1 MAAHI
6 PEALALADAL
16 CCLGLGLLLAAVYD
30 GARWLLG
37 GSRPVCLVL
46 DLAAFACAAVLLH
59 SFAAGRSYS
68 GTVRWYMAAGAAVG
82 LWGYFFVLAPGLAA
96 LRNLVKW
103 LVLLPVRLFWITA
116 VRPVGRL
123 CGRGAGR
130 TRKKLHSALVKR
142 QTKQLQKKAKVLYNS
157 NQYQV

>member
-16 CCLGLGLLLAAVYD
+16 CCLGLGLLLAVVYD

-37 GSRPVCLVL
+37 GSRPVCLIL

-68 GTVRWYMAAGAAVG
+68 GIVRWYMVAGAAAG

-96 LRNLVKW
+96 VRSLARW
-103 LVLLPVRLFWITA
+103 LVLLPVRLVWLTA

-123 CGRGAGR
+123 CGRGADR
-130 TRKKLHSALVKR
+130 TAQKLHGALVKR
-142 QTKQLQKKAKVLYNS
+142 QTKQLQKTAKVLYNS

>member
-6 PEALALADAL
+6 PEALVLADAL

-30 GARWLLG
+30 AARWLLG
-37 GSRPVCLVL
+37 GSRPVCLLL
-46 DLAAFACAAVLLH
+46 DLAAFVCAAVLLH

-68 GTVRWYMAAGAAVG
+68 GTVRWYMAAGAAAG
-82 LWGYFFVLAPGLAA
+82 LWGYFFVLAPGLGA
-96 LRNLVKW
+96 LRRLAGW
-103 LVLLPVRLFWITA
+103 LVLLPMRLVWLTA

-123 CGRGAGR
+123 WGRGVRRAE
-130 TRKKLHSALVKR
+130 KKLHSTLVKR

>member
-6 PEALALADAL
+6 PEGLALADAL
-16 CCLGLGLLLAAVYD
+16 CCLGLGLLLAAAYD

-37 GSRPVCLVL
+37 GSRPVCLIL
-46 DLAAFACAAVLLH
+46 DLAAFVCAAVLLH

-68 GTVRWYMAAGAAVG
+68 GIVRWYMAAGAAAG
-82 LWGYFFVLAPGLAA
+82 LCSYFFVLAPGLAA
-96 LRNLVKW
+96 LRSFVQW
-103 LVLLPVRLFWITA
+103 LVLLPVRLVWITA

-130 TRKKLHSALVKR
+130 TAQKLRSALVKR